1 MNECTNK
8 MLANPQNYFL
18 HNHHSLETMNERK
31 CCTFAKIFNKSTI
44 KSQFYIVLV
53 GERNEE
59 EKNYW
64 KDVRKWEVRMREQN
78 RTILSHRII
87 PFLSSS
93 TTFQPTHFKFSNF
106 FSLIF
111 FLLLLKLNFHLFN
124 HYRRKYYWI
133 IVFSIK
139 LINDLP
145 YCLFLSV

>member
-1 MNECTNK
+1 MYR
-8 MLANPQNYFL
+8 QNAGKSSELYFL
-18 HNHHSLETMNERK
+18 HNHHPLETMNEIK

-44 KSQFYIVLV
+44 KSQFYIILV

-93 TTFQPTHFKFSNF
+93 ITFQPTHFKFSNF
-106 FSLIF
+106 FLSF
-111 FLLLLKLNFHLFN
+111 FFFSKKLNFPLFN
-124 HYRRKYYWI
+124 HYRQKYYWI
-133 IVFSIK
+133 IIFSIK
-139 LINDLP
+139 LINDLS
-145 YCLFLSV
+145 YCLFRPWN